1 MTAVAERRPVFHNEA
16 DFQHALAWA
25 IQLRWPEARVRLETR
40 PSPGV
45 RLDVLVSLNDVRV
58 AFELKYLLRNLTTT
72 WEGEEFVL
80 PPQAAQDVR
89 RYDFIK
95 DIVRLENVVPGGA
108 DVGYAIPVTN
118 DPSYW
123 NLSGR
128 AHVTDS
134 AFRIHEGRELSGV
147 LAWAETTGAGTMS
160 KREAALSLRGAYLAT
175 WRDFSRVEGTGYPEF
190 RYLSVEV
197 R

>member
-1 MTAVAERRPVFHNEA
+1 MAVVAERRPVFHNEA
-16 DFQHALAWA
+16 DFQHAFAWA

-40 PSPGV
+40 PRPGV

-72 WEGEEFVL
+72 WDGEEFVL
-80 PPQAAQDVR
+80 PSQAAQDVR

-95 DIVRLENVVPGGA
+95 DIIRLENVVPDGA
-108 DVGYAIPVTN
+108 DVGYAIAVTN

-128 AHVTDS
+128 TQVTDA
-134 AFRIHEGRELSGV
+134 AFRIHEGRELSGA
-147 LAWAETTGAGTMS
+147 LAWAETTGAGTMR
-160 KREAALSLRGAYLAT
+160 KREKALSLRRTYLTT
-175 WRDFSRVEGTGYPEF
+175 WRDFSRVEGAGYPEF

-197 R
+197 C